1 MPKNEKERKAIHY
14 VVDAS
19 TVFSDGYS
27 RSDITKEPR
36 FGKYVEVIL
45 IDGPEEVCREYSKM
59 EENEHKKKQRELI
72 CIHRKEGTCLSTDC
86 YGCKRYKPAKDG
98 GGTLSLDQY
107 MEESGD
113 TIEDC
118 SHLANPEDEL
128 DKKEFWETLERFKD
142 SLSEEERALA
152 EAIINGTPDKELMR
166 KLGITKQ
173 STCNSRK
180 QVVRMKMQIVMKD
193 YRTL

>member
-1 MPKNEKERKAIHY
+1 M
-14 VVDAS
+14 
-19 TVFSDGYS
+19 
-27 RSDITKEPR
+27 
-36 FGKYVEVIL
+36 KY
-45 IDGPEEVCREYSKM
+45 
-59 EENEHKKKQRELI
+59 Q
-72 CIHRKEGTCLSTDC
+72 
-86 YGCKRYKPAKDG
+86 PAKDG

>member
-1 MPKNEKERKAIHY
+1 MPTDENPKKVIHY
-14 VVDAS
+14 TVDQN
-19 TVFSDGYS
+19 TIFSHGYS
-27 RSDITKEPR
+27 HADVTTEPK
-36 FGKYVEVIL
+36 FGKFVDVIH
-45 IDGPEEVCREYSKM
+45 IDAPEEVCREYSKM

-72 CIHRKEGTCLSTDC
+72 CMHKKEGTCLSTNC
-86 YGCKRYKPAKDG
+86 HGCTRYKPAKDG

-113 TIEDC
+113 TVEEC

-128 DKKEFWETLERFKD
+128 DKKELWETLWKFKD

-180 QVVRMKMQIVMKD
+180 KTIRMKMQVAMAD
-193 YRTL
+193 YKNN